1 MSSQNTFPGPMSA
14 RPVGR
19 PPHQANSVRQPTWIN
34 PQSQQSG
41 GESTQ
46 VPQAGIIGGSWQP
59 PVQGQ
64 PGAYAQA
71 PYGTPQPNQPPQP
84 YAQHWD
90 DPRPSGGAQPDPYA
104 PQFEPYVPPARGSLG
119 HQQPSPQWPGRA
131 ADPRGFDVGAYGGAA
146 AYAPQPM
153 PQQSPHQSHVASYG
167 ERPYHEQPMTAAD
180 WAGPA
185 GGFAHD
191 SYDAG
196 HAGSDI
202 GFAQAEGGE
211 VDAAYGD
218 DEDDYEEDEVPRGRR
233 PMMILAAL
241 VGAIMVGGGMAY
253 GYKKFT
259 AGGADGDPPIVKSE
273 ALPSKT
279 KPADAGGKQFPYAES
294 KIMGRLGDGSSSSS
308 ASDSDRGGI
317 ENSDAAPHTANGSS
331 VDEGGARKVATFVVG
346 RDGTIQSPPAV
357 SAPEPASPVVSVPGT
372 SLVDVFGNGQGANGG
387 GGPSAPLKP
396 KTLNTEDASPPSS
409 KTAAATTP
417 LTIPK
422 ADSAVSPAKA
432 STTTGSIDADT
443 DSAAP
448 TPKKKPK
455 KIAHTDAA
463 ASSEAPPAP
472 VTSGGTSGF
481 VAVLAS
487 VPASSSSRIDA
498 LKRFADMQQ
507 KYGSALAGKTPDVAE
522 ANLGAKGN
530 YHRLIVGPPGSREQ
544 ASNVCTQLKSQGYT
558 DCWVTTY

>member
-1 MSSQNTFPGPMSA
+1 
-14 RPVGR
+14 
-19 PPHQANSVRQPTWIN
+19 
-34 PQSQQSG
+34 
-41 GESTQ
+41 
-46 VPQAGIIGGSWQP
+46 
-59 PVQGQ
+59 
-64 PGAYAQA
+64 
-71 PYGTPQPNQPPQP
+71 
-84 YAQHWD
+84 
-90 DPRPSGGAQPDPYA
+90 
-104 PQFEPYVPPARGSLG
+104 LG
-119 HQQPSPQWPGRA
+119 HQQPAPQWPGRA
-131 ADPRGFDVGAYGGAA
+131 ADPRGFDVGAYGGVA

-153 PQQSPHQSHVASYG
+153 PQQSPHQSHVASSYG

-196 HAGSDI
+196 HAGSDL

-218 DEDDYEEDEVPRGRR
+218 DEDDYEEDEAPRGRR
-233 PMMILAAL
+233 PLMILAAL

-259 AGGADGDPPIVKSE
+259 AGSTEGDPPIIKSE
-273 ALPSKT
+273 AFPSKT

-294 KIMGRLGDGSSSSS
+294 KIMGRLGDGTSSSTASE
-308 ASDSDRGGI
+308 SDSSGTV
-317 ENSDAAPHTANGSS
+317 NSDAASRTSNDS

-357 SAPEPASPVVSVPGT
+357 SAPGPASPVVSVPGT
-372 SLVDVFGNGQGANGG
+372 SLVDVFGSSQGQNGATA
-387 GGPSAPLKP
+387 PSVPVKP
-396 KTLNTEDASPPSS
+396 KTVNTDEALPPSTR
-409 KTAAATTP
+409 TATAVAP
-417 LTIPK
+417 ETIAK
-422 ADSAVSPAKA
+422 VDSAASSAKA
-432 STTTGSIDADT
+432 STTTGSIDADAEI
-443 DSAAP
+443 AAP
-448 TPKKKPK
+448 PKKKPK

-463 ASSEAPPAP
+463 ASGEAPSAP
-472 VTSGGTSGF
+472 VTSGGSSGY

-544 ASNVCTQLKSQGYT
+544 ASNVCTQLKSQGYN